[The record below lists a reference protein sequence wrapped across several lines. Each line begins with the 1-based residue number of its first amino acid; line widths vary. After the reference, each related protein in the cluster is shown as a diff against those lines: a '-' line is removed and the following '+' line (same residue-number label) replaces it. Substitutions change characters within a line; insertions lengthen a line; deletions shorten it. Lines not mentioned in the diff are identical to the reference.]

1 MPCMKKFNAGD
12 IKMINRAIPRTSL
25 TLALIIAVT
34 VWPSFLL
41 LALDVYGLQGWLRE
55 CRVWHEPPG
64 ASVLAVLLFA
74 SAVVIVCL
82 LNNIK
87 CSTRLRRSIRN
98 MPLLDDRKIAVLRK
112 TLPDLATVTLRV
124 YPCDVPQAFTVGW
137 CTPVIVLSSW
147 LLENLDEQEITA
159 TVAHELAHIRHRD
172 TLLMFWVHSLCP
184 GGFGLRPLR
193 RQIRQLTVLIE
204 NRADTTGA
212 FLTGNP
218 LALASALTKVGK
230 HLTSPRFA
238 PVLSLTGNGNAS
250 LLRQRVIMLL
260 GEHEPIFRF
269 NRGAALL
276 LAAFL
281 TGTAYL
287 IAYAYELPCV
297 GLQCDLKTMTRPQPA
312 VSH

>member
-1 MPCMKKFNAGD
+1 MTD
-12 IKMINRAIPRTSL
+12 RASPRISL

-55 CRVWHEPPG
+55 CRVWHDPAG
-64 ASVLAVLLFA
+64 ASVLAVLLFT
-74 SAVVIVCL
+74 SFVVIVCL
-82 LNNIK
+82 LNNIRR
-87 CSTRLRRSIRN
+87 SIRLRRSIRN
-98 MPLLDDRKIAVLRK
+98 MPLLNERKTAELRK
-112 TLPDLATVTLRV
+112 TLPDLEMVTLRV
-124 YPCDVPQAFTVGW
+124 YPCNVPQAFTLGW
-137 CTPVIVLSSW
+137 RTPVIVLSSW

-184 GGFGLRPLR
+184 GGFGLSPLR

-204 NRADTTGA
+204 NRADTTST

-230 HLTSPRFA
+230 HLTLPRSA

-250 LLRQRVIMLL
+250 LLRQRVVMLL
-260 GEHEPIFRF
+260 GEREPTLRF
-269 NRGAALL
+269 NLGLSLL
-276 LAAFL
+276 LVGFL

-297 GLQCDLKTMTRPQPA
+297 GLQCDLKTMTHPQPDM
-312 VSH
+312 SH

>member
-1 MPCMKKFNAGD
+1 
-12 IKMINRAIPRTSL
+12 MINRATPRISL

-41 LALDVYGLQGWLRE
+41 LALDVYGLHGWLRE

-74 SAVVIVCL
+74 SAVVIVRL

-87 CSTRLRRSIRN
+87 CSTRLRHSIRN
-98 MPLLDDRKIAVLRK
+98 MPPLDESKSAALRK
-112 TLPDLATVTLRV
+112 TLPDLDKVTLRV
-124 YPCDVPQAFTVGW
+124 YPCNAPQAFTVGW
-137 CTPVIVLSSW
+137 RTPVIVLSSW
-147 LLENLDEQEITA
+147 LIENLDEQEITA

-193 RQIRQLTVLIE
+193 RQIQHLTVLIE

-230 HLTSPRFA
+230 HLTSPRSA

-250 LLRQRVIMLL
+250 LLRQRVVMLL
-260 GEHEPIFRF
+260 GEREPILRF
-269 NRGAALL
+269 NLGLSLL
-276 LAAFL
+276 LAGFL

-287 IAYAYELPCV
+287 FAYAYELPCV
-297 GLQCDLKTMTRPQPA
+297 GLQCNLKTMAHPQPDM
-312 VSH
+312 SH

>member
-1 MPCMKKFNAGD
+1 
-12 IKMINRAIPRTSL
+12 MINRATPRISL

-41 LALDVYGLQGWLRE
+41 LALDVYGLHGWLRE

-74 SAVVIVCL
+74 SAVVIVRL

-98 MPLLDDRKIAVLRK
+98 MPPLDESKSAALRK
-112 TLPDLATVTLRV
+112 TLPDLDKVTLRV
-124 YPCDVPQAFTVGW
+124 YPCNAPQAFTVGW
-137 CTPVIVLSSW
+137 RAPVIVLSSW
-147 LLENLDEQEITA
+147 LIENLDEQEITA
-159 TVAHELAHIRHRD
+159 TVAHELAHIQNRD

-193 RQIRQLTVLIE
+193 RQIRHLTILIE

-230 HLTSPRFA
+230 HLTSPRSA

-250 LLRQRVIMLL
+250 LLRQRVVMLL
-260 GEHEPIFRF
+260 GEREPIFRI

-276 LAAFL
+276 LAGFL

-287 IAYAYELPCV
+287 FAYAYELPCV
-297 GLQCDLKTMTRPQPA
+297 GLQCDLKTMTRPQPDM
-312 VSH
+312 SH

>member
-1 MPCMKKFNAGD
+1 
-12 IKMINRAIPRTSL
+12 MINRATPRISL

-41 LALDVYGLQGWLRE
+41 LALDVYGLHGWLRE

-74 SAVVIVCL
+74 SAVVIVRL

-98 MPLLDDRKIAVLRK
+98 MSPLDESKSAALRK
-112 TLPDLATVTLRV
+112 ALPDLDKVTLRV
-124 YPCDVPQAFTVGW
+124 YPCNAPQAFTVGW
-137 CTPVIVLSSW
+137 HTPVIVLSSW
-147 LLENLDEQEITA
+147 LIENLDEQEITA
-159 TVAHELAHIRHRD
+159 TVAHELAHIQHRD

-184 GGFGLRPLR
+184 GGFGLRSLR
-193 RQIRQLTVLIE
+193 RQIQHLTVLIE

-230 HLTSPRFA
+230 HLTSPRSA
-238 PVLSLTGNGNAS
+238 PVLSLTGNGNVS
-250 LLRQRVIMLL
+250 LLRQRVVMLL
-260 GEHEPIFRF
+260 GEREPILRF
-269 NRGAALL
+269 NLGLSLL
-276 LAAFL
+276 LAGFL

-287 IAYAYELPCV
+287 FAYAYELPCV
-297 GLQCDLKTMTRPQPA
+297 GLQCNLKTMTHPQPDM
-312 VSH
+312 SH

>member
-1 MPCMKKFNAGD
+1 
-12 IKMINRAIPRTSL
+12 MINRATPRISL

-41 LALDVYGLQGWLRE
+41 LALDVYGLHGWLRE
-55 CRVWHEPPG
+55 CRVWHEPIG

-74 SAVVIVCL
+74 SAVVIVRL

-98 MPLLDDRKIAVLRK
+98 MPPLDESKSAALRK
-112 TLPDLATVTLRV
+112 TLPDLDKVTLRV
-124 YPCDVPQAFTVGW
+124 YPCNAPQAFTVGW
-137 CTPVIVLSSW
+137 RAPVIVLSSW
-147 LLENLDEQEITA
+147 LIENLDEQEITA
-159 TVAHELAHIRHRD
+159 TVAHELAHIQHRD

-193 RQIRQLTVLIE
+193 RQIRHLTVLIE

-230 HLTSPRFA
+230 HLTSPRSA

-250 LLRQRVIMLL
+250 LLRQRVVMLL
-260 GEHEPIFRF
+260 GEREPILRF
-269 NRGAALL
+269 NLGLSLL
-276 LAAFL
+276 LAGFL

-287 IAYAYELPCV
+287 FAYAYELPCV
-297 GLQCDLKTMTRPQPA
+297 GLQCNLKTMAHPKPDM
-312 VSH
+312 SH